1 MGEGEGEGE
10 GVEGGGACG
19 GARIMHGGTGGGGG
33 HGEGGDH
40 KGDRTEGCSERD
52 DVSDG
57 CCSALA
63 AGSRED
69 TTMLLIIFHGILYSK
84 CMRMCNITN
93 MNVVSN
99 ARSITCIIIGAMY
112 LHFRQFANSSLCN
125 RRH

>member
-1 MGEGEGEGE
+1 MGEGEGE

-69 TTMLLIIFHGILYSK
+69 TTMLLIMTTTTMPARVILW
-84 CMRMCNITN
+84 R
-93 MNVVSN
+93 
-99 ARSITCIIIGAMY
+99 GAVK
-112 LHFRQFANSSLCN
+112 LVPAAICHAAADPEPFE
-125 RRH
+125 

>member
-1 MGEGEGEGE
+1 
-10 GVEGGGACG
+10 
-19 GARIMHGGTGGGGG
+19 MHGGTGGGGG

-69 TTMLLIIFHGILYSK
+69 TTMLL
-84 CMRMCNITN
+84 RMTTTIT
-93 MNVVSN
+93 MP
-99 ARSITCIIIGAMY
+99 ARVLGRGAVK
-112 LHFRQFANSSLCN
+112 LVPAICHAAADPEPFE
-125 RRH
+125 

>member
-1 MGEGEGEGE
+1 
-10 GVEGGGACG
+10 
-19 GARIMHGGTGGGGG
+19 MHGGTGGGGG

-69 TTMLLIIFHGILYSK
+69 TTMLLI
-84 CMRMCNITN
+84 MTTTTMP
-93 MNVVSN
+93 
-99 ARSITCIIIGAMY
+99 ARVLWRGAVK
-112 LHFRQFANSSLCN
+112 LVPAICHAAADPEPFE
-125 RRH
+125 